1 MKTDWFAHIFPN
13 PKLDK
18 QKPVVALKISNELE
32 ARSKVKARQGPVLKV
47 FDIHL
52 ADKDKQ
58 YTFQMICPSD
68 NSLDDVRKSVANQF
82 CRYSHI
88 EVKERGNDGRTS
100 TRFNGHD
107 TR

>member
-13 PKLDK
+13 PELDK

-52 ADKDKQ
+52 ADKDKR
-58 YTFQMICPSD
+58 YTFTMICPRGMT
-68 NSLDDVRKSVANQF
+68 LDEVRQSAKNQF
-82 CRYSHI
+82 CRYSQI
-88 EVKERGNDGRTS
+88 DVKERGQ
-100 TRFNGHD
+100 
-107 TR
+107 

>member
-13 PKLDK
+13 PELDK

-32 ARSKVKARQGPVLKV
+32 ARSKVKAKQGPVLEV

-52 ADKDKQ
+52 ADDGKP
-58 YTFQMICPSD
+58 YTFTMICPVD
-68 NSLDDVRKSVANQF
+68 MSLDEVRQSAKNQF

-88 EVKERGNDGRTS
+88 EVKERG
-100 TRFNGHD
+100 
-107 TR
+107 